1 MTRLSTMAM
10 LRVANTHS
18 DPRSSIASLEG
29 CSAAAERRMLL
40 AISNRSKPWLS
51 HCGQADDDLK
61 SQT

>member
-10 LRVANTHS
+10 LRVVDTHTG
-18 DPRSSIASLEG
+18 PRPSIAPLEG
-29 CSAAAERRMLL
+29 CLAAERRMLL